1 MAAMI
6 VDPGYEIT
14 AALLIGLGLLNL
26 ILQRNL
32 VKKSLGI
39 NLFSTGIYLLLG
51 ARGYVTGGAP
61 PIVDPETLTLAEP
74 VVNLIP
80 TGLILTGIVVSVS
93 VTAFF
98 LAVALRI
105 YGAYGTMDV
114 DAIETGGPHPGSEE
128 PPDA

>member
-1 MAAMI
+1 MAEMI
-6 VDPGYEIT
+6 PARGYEIT

-32 VKKSLGI
+32 IKKSLGI
-39 NLFSTGIYLLLG
+39 NLFSTGIYLLFG
-51 ARGYVTGGAP
+51 TRGFVDGGTP
-61 PIVDPETLTLAEP
+61 PIVDPESLSLAEP
-74 VVNLIP
+74 VTNLIP

-105 YGAYGTMDV
+105 YGAYGTLNV
-114 DAIETGGPHPGSEE
+114 DEIAAGHVQRTKAE
-128 PPDA
+128 PES